1 VSDHDEDAPEIITS
15 GPPTG
20 PPAIEVREVIPAALA
35 GERIDRVVALVTG
48 LSRVEATA
56 LVAAGEVQVNG
67 RAITAKAHRLAE
79 GDEVALSWVTV
90 DTSIELVA
98 DASVAFTVVHED
110 DDVLVIDKP
119 AGLVVHPGAGNT
131 GGTLVHGLLARYPA
145 IADVGD
151 PLRPGIVHRLDKETS
166 GLMMVARSTAA
177 YDGLV
182 EALTA
187 REVDR
192 RYLALVWGSFDV
204 PTGLI
209 DAPIGRSMKD
219 PTRMSVSERG
229 REALTNYAVREAYT
243 EPVPLSLVECKLET
257 GRTHQIRVHMQAIG
271 HPVVG
276 DGRYRG
282 DRQSFPMPRMFLHA
296 AQLGFEHPVTGEALS
311 FETKLPPDLQSALDR
326 LG

>member
-1 VSDHDEDAPEIITS
+1 MSDPDAPELIT
-15 GPPTG
+15 TG
-20 PPAIEVREVIPAALA
+20 PSAGPSVFEVHEVIPSALA

-56 LVAAGEVQVNG
+56 LVVAGDVRVNG
-67 RAITAKAHRLAE
+67 TAVTGKAHRLAE
-79 GDEVALSWVTV
+79 GDEVELSWVAGRTEV
-90 DTSIELVA
+90 ELLA
-98 DASVAFTVVHED
+98 DAAVDFTVVHED
-110 DDVLVIDKP
+110 DDVIVIDKP

-131 GGTLVHGLLARYPA
+131 GGTLVRGLLHRYPA
-145 IADVGD
+145 IAAVGD
-151 PLRPGIVHRLDKETS
+151 PARPGIVHRLDKETS
-166 GLMMVARSTAA
+166 GLMMVARSAEA

-192 RYLALVWGSFDV
+192 RYLALVWGTFDV
-204 PTGLI
+204 PTGQI

-229 REALTNYAVREAYT
+229 REALTNYVVRETYA
-243 EPVPLSLVECKLET
+243 EPVPLTLVECKLET

-296 AQLGFEHPVTGEALS
+296 AQLGFDHPVTGETLS
-311 FETKLPPDLQSALDR
+311 FESMLPPDLQGALDR
-326 LG
+326 LS